1 MHSTRSYLD
10 CHPAAKKLLHALLTL
25 LIHGLSDNVEDAA
38 KRARADGNLKI
49 EQRRGQRKGR

>member
-10 CHPAAKKLLHALLTL
+10 CYPAAKNILRALLTL

-38 KRARADGNLKI
+38 ERARADGNLKI
-49 EQRRGQRKGR
+49 GQRRGQRRGR